1 MPVMPKVSYPG
12 VYVQEVESDVHTI
25 AAVDTS
31 TTAFVGRAL
40 RGPVNKPTVINN
52 FGDFER
58 IFGGLWRESS
68 LGYAVQQF
76 FSNDGSKA
84 VIVRVYRPNSKAQL
98 RLFSEAPTNDQLKSP
113 DMVKGELRLR
123 AKKPGPWGN
132 CLTVL
137 VTYADADK
145 PAESATKYK
154 VNDTDLFNLTVSH
167 PDSGA
172 KEEYTDLTIV
182 KGARRIDKI
191 LEASQLIEL
200 DNGWDSSATT
210 RPMANQKDKP
220 TVVPEIFAIGPNEG
234 KYGFNPTKAITFT
247 KVLPLIAKNPG
258 TWGSRLK
265 AETTDPDPKIAD
277 QLAVKY
283 GLKKEELFNLKVTDE
298 GTGRMEYFADLTIL
312 PNGQRRVDKVL
323 ENESDLVAYDGT
335 LESGAPTAS
344 NSTSKPPEASDG
356 GELDAADV
364 IGSQATKTGIY
375 ALEGA
380 DIFNLLVIPP
390 YKKGQSVET
399 SVLSEAATYC
409 QKRRALLLIDPP
421 DSWTDKDKAKE
432 NFPIPGL
439 SSDNAAVY
447 FPNVLMPNRLSDN
460 QIEAF
465 GPGGVVAGVIARTD
479 ATRGV
484 WKAPAGTNATLKGV
498 VGLKVPLT
506 DAENGELNPLGINC
520 LRQMPAAGYVVWGAR
535 TIQGDDR
542 LASQWKYI
550 PVRRT
555 ALFIEESLYRGTQ
568 WAVFE
573 PNDEPLWS
581 QLRLNIGVFMHDLF
595 RQGAFQ
601 GAVASGGLLRQM

>member
-31 TTAFVGRAL
+31 TTAFIGRAL

-68 LGYAVQQF
+68 LGFAVQQF

-84 VIVRVYRPNSKAQL
+84 VIVRVDKSAINARIPSSKAT
-98 RLFSEAPTNDQLKSP
+98 AIP
-113 DMVKGELRLR
+113 
-123 AKKPGPWGN
+123 
-132 CLTVL
+132 
-137 VTYADADK
+137 
-145 PAESATKYK
+145 
-154 VNDTDLFNLTVSH
+154 
-167 PDSGA
+167 
-172 KEEYTDLTIV
+172 
-182 KGARRIDKI
+182 
-191 LEASQLIEL
+191 
-200 DNGWDSSATT
+200 NG
-210 RPMANQKDKP
+210 
-220 TVVPEIFAIGPNEG
+220 
-234 KYGFNPTKAITFT
+234 
-247 KVLPLIAKNPG
+247 LPLVAKDPG
-258 TWGSRLK
+258 AWGSRLK
-265 AETTDPDPKIAD
+265 AEATDPDPKIAD
-277 QLAVKY
+277 LLAMKY
-283 GLKKEELFNLKVTDE
+283 ALKKEDLFNLKVTDE
-298 GTGRMEYFADLTIL
+298 GTGRTEYFADLSIL

-323 ENESDLVAYDGT
+323 ENESNLVAYDGS
-335 LESGAPTAS
+335 LESGTPTAGK
-344 NSTSKPPEASDG
+344 SKGEAPKASDG
-356 GELDAADV
+356 NELDAADV

-421 DSWTDKDKAKE
+421 DTWTDKDKAKD
-432 NFPIPGL
+432 NFPISGL

-447 FPNVLMPNRLSDN
+447 FPNVLIPNRLSDN

-465 GPGGVVAGVIARTD
+465 GPSGVIAGVIARTD

-484 WKAPAGTNATLKGV
+484 WKAPAGTNATLIGV

-520 LRQMPAAGYVVWGAR
+520 LRQMPAAGFVAWGAR

-573 PNDEPLWS
+573 PNDEPLWA
-581 QLRLNIGVFMHDLF
+581 QLRLNIGVFMHNLF

-601 GAVASGGLLRQM
+601 GASPQEAYFVKCDKTTTTQADIDSGIVNVWVGFAPLKPAEFVILYIKQIAGQLAV